1 LAFPDQKY
9 QYGAVPIRELV
20 SCLDSL
26 AGMRTTRVDF
36 RFEVTREFLFD
47 FLSIPAQ
54 SSGLFPKIP
63 YLERI
68 PKVRD
73 LCDLLAKR
81 VDPVFMGWELLIAR
95 KR

>member
-1 LAFPDQKY
+1 M
-9 QYGAVPIRELV
+9 VPGKTFFQACHI
-20 SCLDSL
+20 
-26 AGMRTTRVDF
+26 
-36 RFEVTREFLFD
+36 
-47 FLSIPAQ
+47 LSEKSVPG
-54 SSGLFPKIP
+54 SSAEYVPKIP

-81 VDPVFMGWELLIAR
+81 VDPVFMGWEFLITR